1 MAHIAYLDYYWWPSI
16 VSLDFFYRYLFN
28 DTNDVIIRVSIC
40 IQYLFIFFFL
50 LLSLSSI
57 HKLLRERGE
66 RKKTK
71 KEKTLKTHQSTDAD
85 TTSTIKKH
93 LDKTNPTT
101 SRKVIICDWS
111 ESRELPKTQV
121 SFTIFGWLIWLALF
135 NVGNLNWYHWICLIE
150 IFLTIL
156 VVSLLEFRCVSK
168 IFFLFLFLSFLFIE
182 NYVKLFY
189 KLRELLVTLNNMTF

>member
-1 MAHIAYLDYYWWPSI
+1 MSSSEFQYAFSI
-16 VSLDFFYRYLFN
+16 SLY
-28 DTNDVIIRVSIC
+28 
-40 IQYLFIFFFL
+40 FFFL

-66 RKKTK
+66 KKKTK
-71 KEKTLKTHQSTDAD
+71 KEKTLKTHQSTNAD

-135 NVGNLNWYHWICLIE
+135 NVGNLNWYH
-150 IFLTIL
+150 
-156 VVSLLEFRCVSK
+156 
-168 IFFLFLFLSFLFIE
+168 
-182 NYVKLFY
+182 
-189 KLRELLVTLNNMTF
+189 

>member
-1 MAHIAYLDYYWWPSI
+1 

-66 RKKTK
+66 KKKTK
-71 KEKTLKTHQSTDAD
+71 KEKTLKTHQSTNAD

-135 NVGNLNWYHWICLIE
+135 NVGNLNWYH
-150 IFLTIL
+150 
-156 VVSLLEFRCVSK
+156 
-168 IFFLFLFLSFLFIE
+168 
-182 NYVKLFY
+182 
-189 KLRELLVTLNNMTF
+189 